1 MKIYRI
7 ILLAFLVAT
16 NSVLAWDRGTVAY
29 NDGDRVSIEPIFGPD
44 SIHTVDYSAAGPELE
59 ISFTNLRDYH
69 LRDLSIYVGITDYF
83 GKGVAEYFTHLD
95 IPAGDKAEII
105 HNFADIAEN
114 PGYYDVRV
122 QTYDNGREAGY
133 DEFTFAYNVENMEIP
148 EPVDLGF
155 AKFWKTTLDSLNKT
169 PLDPVVT
176 LIEDKCTDEVD
187 AYKVNYV
194 SLHGV
199 RVYGWYT
206 VPKNLDKPAPALILL
221 PGYATSRLTP
231 GIGLSKQGYAV
242 LRVQVRGYDVDQESY
257 PKDNGS
263 YATIGIDSPE
273 TYIYR
278 EIVCHCIRGVDFLA
292 SRKGEVDNK
301 RIGAMGGS
309 QGGGLS
315 IMLAGLD
322 KRIKFVAANVPFMS
336 NWPLAMKV
344 TGNPTREIVW
354 YINKHSEKKDRVMRT
369 VSFFDTM
376 NVAAGIDIPVILS
389 AGYWDRTCPVNT
401 IYGLYRK
408 LGTKDKKLCV
418 YPYLDHPEV
427 GHQFGTEQN
436 SWLKK
441 YFPSDK

>member
-7 ILLAFLVAT
+7 FLLTFLVAA

-29 NDGDRVSIEPIFGPD
+29 NDGDRVRIEPIFGAD
-44 SIHTVDYSAAGPELE
+44 STHSVTYSANGPELVVN
-59 ISFTNLRDYH
+59 FTNLRDFQ
-69 LRDLSIYVGITDYF
+69 LENLSVYVGITDYF
-83 GKGVAEYFTHLD
+83 GNGAAEYFTHLN
-95 IPAGDKAEII
+95 IPAGGNAELS
-105 HNFADIAEN
+105 HNFADIAEA

-122 QTYDNGREAGY
+122 QTYDKGREAGY
-133 DEFTFAYNVENMEIP
+133 DEFTFAYNVENLIIP

-155 AKFWKTTLDSLNKT
+155 DKFWKATRDSLKGI
-169 PLDPVVT
+169 PLDPVLT
-176 LIEDKCTDEVD
+176 LVEDKCTDKVD

-194 SLHGV
+194 SFHGV

-206 VPKNLDKPAPALILL
+206 VPHDLNKPAPALILL
-221 PGYATSRLTP
+221 PGYSTSRITP
-231 GIGLSKQGYAV
+231 GTGLSEQGYAV
-242 LRVQVRGYDVDQESY
+242 LKIQVRGYDVDQESY
-257 PKDNGS
+257 PKDNGN
-263 YATIGIDSPE
+263 YVTLGIDSPE
-273 TYIYR
+273 TYVYH
-278 EIVCHCIRGVDFLA
+278 EIVSHCIRGVDFLV
-292 SRKGEVDNK
+292 SRKGEVDSK

-354 YINKHSEKKDRVMRT
+354 YMNEHPDKKEQVMRT
-369 VSFFDTM
+369 ISFFDTM
-376 NVAAGIDIPVILS
+376 NVAARIDIPVILS

-408 LGTKDKKLCV
+408 LGSKEKKLCV

-427 GHQFGTEQN
+427 SSQFGAEQD

-441 YFPSDK
+441 YFPADK